1 MDQIIKYSDIKVI
14 GDITKKFA
22 NIPITVENESGI
34 VKFTIPEFDA
44 FKQCIYNALKE
55 YDNDFI
61 ITDDNVSAYEKDA
74 AQIKKL
80 IDKTKKDSKEFVN
93 KFADVLTNQV
103 KIINE
108 LLGYYYEKIHT
119 KTKAFRDVKKA
130 KRYEDIL
137 EIDAQPQP
145 TGAYIQETIAIPVEQ
160 YNSFIDYCKNNNI
173 KIIKEN

>member
-14 GDITKKFA
+14 SDITKKFA

-34 VKFTIPEFDA
+34 VKFTIPEYET

-93 KFADVLTNQV
+93 KFADVL
-103 KIINE
+103 I
-108 LLGYYYEKIHT
+108 GYYYEKIHT